1 MDNPM
6 TTVNILWEPY
16 LEGYHF
22 DKTMV
27 PFISEI
33 VNNIVLQ
40 IIDKVEELDN
50 CSTSM
55 QMANLKIL

>member
-1 MDNPM
+1 
-6 TTVNILWEPY
+6 
-16 LEGYHF
+16 
-22 DKTMV
+22 MV

-50 CSTSM
+50 CTTST
-55 QMANLKIL
+55 QMANLKILSPPHSESVWSWEAMN